1 MAMTI
6 LQTVVAVLFDMA
18 AFYQIFM
25 IYRLFFSESVKLS
38 ARRGLAIG
46 AIVLGFIGM
55 NLYFEMAWDVMWA
68 MLLVVLLFGE
78 RKLWESILLVPAL
91 MVYTVVGVI
100 PSIML
105 QNVITVTPFM
115 MIGWGG
121 VKWIDVVAELLG
133 CALVTFLW
141 RFARKHKISLLLRPL
156 EVAGFVLFFFFEV
169 FLLMVIAVI
178 RAYYVGW
185 DKLAL
190 NGCCIFFFA
199 IAMGAYLWHLV
210 TLRRVRRL
218 DALVKQEENYINFQ
232 LAYLEKYRNENQNIH
247 ALRHDLRGHL
257 QVIRKLQ
264 ESNQK
269 HKMEVYLDSL
279 QSETEQILE
288 LEFTGN
294 QVADIVLADQHSRAK
309 EAGIPFVCEGTF
321 PWLERLKPME
331 ACSLLSNLLD
341 NAYEA
346 SLTEQEPDISVRGG
360 MNNNYWTFTVSNH
373 AKQKRDV
380 KNNRVRTSKKRG
392 DHGLG
397 LGIVE
402 QIVEKYGGICTFS
415 WEDERFSCRILFP
428 VSGDSK
434 MEN

>member
-1 MAMTI
+1 MVMAMI
-6 LQTVVAVLFDMA
+6 QTVAAVLFDLVE
-18 AFYQIFM
+18 FYQMFM
-25 IYRLFFSESVKLS
+25 IYRLFFADNMKLS
-38 ARRGLAIG
+38 VGRGLTIG
-46 AIVLGFIGM
+46 AIALGTIGM
-55 NLYFEMAWDVMWA
+55 NLCFGLGWDVMWA

-78 RKLWESILLVPAL
+78 RRLWESVLLVPAL

-100 PSIML
+100 PAIML
-105 QNVITVTPFM
+105 RHVISVTPFM

-121 VKWIDVVAELLG
+121 VDWLDVVADLLV

-141 RFARKHKISLLLRPL
+141 VYAKKHKISLVLRPL
-156 EVAGFVLFFFFEV
+156 EVAGFILFFFFEL

-178 RAYYVGW
+178 RVYYVGW
-185 DKLAL
+185 DKIAL
-190 NGCCIFFFA
+190 NGCCLFFFVL
-199 IAMGAYLWHLV
+199 AMGAYFRQLV

-218 DALVKQEENYINFQ
+218 DALVKQEEDYINVQ
-232 LAYLEKYRNENQNIH
+232 LTYLEKYRNENQNIH

-257 QVIRKLQ
+257 QVMRKLQ
-264 ESNQK
+264 ESGQK

-279 QSETEQILE
+279 QAETERILE

-294 QVADIVLADQHSRAK
+294 QVADIVLAAQQSRAK

-321 PWLERLKPME
+321 PWLEHLKPME

-346 SLTEQEPDISVRGG
+346 SLPEEEPDISVRGVRQ
-360 MNNNYWTFTVSNH
+360 NNFWTFTVSNH
-373 AKQKRDV
+373 AEQKRDV
-380 KNNRVRTSKKRG
+380 KNNRVLTSKKRG
-392 DHGLG
+392 NHGLG

-415 WEDERFSCRILFP
+415 WEDERFICRILFP
-428 VSGDSK
+428 VEGDSV
-434 MEN
+434 